1 LITLHIG
8 NVRHLAKNTACEV
21 YDDNNLGEAFF
32 CVEVLLPQV
41 SNISLN
47 QQGVEN

>member
-1 LITLHIG
+1 
-8 NVRHLAKNTACEV
+8 VRYLAKNTACE
-21 YDDNNLGEAFF
+21 DDDNLGETFF
-32 CVEVLLPQV
+32 CIEVLLPQV